1 MRALSAIG
9 FFISVVGLLLVCYDQ
24 FGIVSMLNGMESNLQ
39 LHSDEYTNNLRLD
52 YEHRLSLNS
61 TVGLIAGVFSV
72 LFCSLLYLRKRT
84 RMTLI
89 GTILGFITATMA
101 IIHSWF

>member
-9 FFISVVGLLLVCYDQ
+9 FFISVIGLLLACYNQ
-24 FGIVSMLNGMESNLQ
+24 FGIVPSLHNINNDPDLQVNEFLISMRQNLENRLNMIS
-39 LHSDEYTNNLRLD
+39 T
-52 YEHRLSLNS
+52 LSL
-61 TVGLIAGVFSV
+61 VIGVFSV
-72 LFCSLLYLRKRT
+72 LFCSMIYLRKRT

-89 GTILGFITATMA
+89 GTVLGFITATMA

>member
-24 FGIVSMLNGMESNLQ
+24 FGIVTVLKGLENNVD
-39 LHSDEYTNNLRLD
+39 LHSNEYTNNLRLQC
-52 YEHRLSLNS
+52 EHELSLNS
-61 TVGLIAGVFSV
+61 TVGLITGVFSV
-72 LFCSLLYLRKRT
+72 LFCSLLYLRKKT